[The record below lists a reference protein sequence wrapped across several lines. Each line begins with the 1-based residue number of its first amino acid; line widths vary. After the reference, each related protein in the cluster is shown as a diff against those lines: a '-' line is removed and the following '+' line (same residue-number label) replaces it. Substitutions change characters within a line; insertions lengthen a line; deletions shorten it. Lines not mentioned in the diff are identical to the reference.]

1 MNRDS
6 NSSQPKPRVTEDL
19 ELVLEAARRA
29 NWDAQHGPAHLRTGR
44 FFISEL
50 HEAHA
55 WKPVGSSLEAGFS
68 KEQATSRSDAR
79 KLLQSSQ
86 PNKPLVP
93 DGHS

>member
-1 MNRDS
+1 MKKDS

-29 NWDAQHGPAHLRTGR
+29 NWDAQHGPAHLRSGR

-55 WKPVGSSLEAGFS
+55 WKPVGSSPEADVS

-79 KLLQSSQ
+79 KLL
-86 PNKPLVP
+86 
-93 DGHS
+93 